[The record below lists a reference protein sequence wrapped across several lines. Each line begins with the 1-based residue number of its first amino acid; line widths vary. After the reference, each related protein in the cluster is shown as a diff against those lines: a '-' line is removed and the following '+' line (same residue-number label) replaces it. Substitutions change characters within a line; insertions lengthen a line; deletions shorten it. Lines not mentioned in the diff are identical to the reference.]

1 MRIDMVKV
9 TMFCIVQYSSNMQSK
24 HEHDDVAAWT
34 YGTVEDVDAMQCTL
48 ARSGHVMTT
57 PMEDMSHACSPF

>member
-1 MRIDMVKV
+1 
-9 TMFCIVQYSSNMQSK
+9 MQSK

-34 YGTVEDVDAMQCTL
+34 YSTVEDVDAMQCTL